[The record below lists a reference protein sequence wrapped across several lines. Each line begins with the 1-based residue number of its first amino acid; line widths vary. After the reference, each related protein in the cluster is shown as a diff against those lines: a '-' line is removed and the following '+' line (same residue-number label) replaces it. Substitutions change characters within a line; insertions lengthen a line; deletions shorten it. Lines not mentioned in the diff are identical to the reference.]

1 MLITT
6 TPGHQ
11 DSRHMTSLNTETKS
25 KQPGLK
31 ALTTFYATTLVKPR
45 SGKLAS
51 QSQWELQVT
60 PGVQLGD
67 AAPGTC
73 LKTLQITSLRNV
85 ASSSE
90 CSLSGLGMQHSP
102 PSNPAPTP
110 VNPRGKQKKEW
121 KVRKSHISLN
131 SSVEPS
137 TNPHT
142 PRQGTGLTWQELAR
156 FWRVVLRHK
165 HRDWRDGSAVK
176 STDCSSRGPEFK
188 SQQPH
193 CGSQQKSDA
202 LFWCVWRQLQ
212 CTHIK

>member
-25 KQPGLK
+25 KQPGLE

-45 SGKLAS
+45 SGELPS
-51 QSQWELQVT
+51 QTLWELQVA

-90 CSLSGLGMQHSP
+90 CSLSGLGMQYSPSPKPPPP
-102 PSNPAPTP
+102 PSLILL
-110 VNPRGKQKKEW
+110 GK
-121 KVRKSHISLN
+121 
-131 SSVEPS
+131 
-137 TNPHT
+137 
-142 PRQGTGLTWQELAR
+142 
-156 FWRVVLRHK
+156 
-165 HRDWRDGSAVK
+165 
-176 STDCSSRGPEFK
+176 
-188 SQQPH
+188 
-193 CGSQQKSDA
+193 
-202 LFWCVWRQLQ
+202 
-212 CTHIK
+212 